1 MIKLFVF
8 NNVCRKEV
16 GQVSL
21 QELISEKDIH
31 TALMQKFQ
39 ELGCVVE
46 HGRGCLCMKQEKELI
61 PFDDKRLLS
70 DDVTVAYL
78 DVVKPDNAREFER
91 KNGIVYYFG
100 SDERKHFYE
109 PHIHARNGGPKDAG
123 VEKIR
128 INLENFSVTGRFKNL
143 KKQKEAVGYV
153 KANIT
158 AIKKM
163 WNDIIVPQGG
173 PRWDD

>member
-1 MIKLFVF
+1 M
-8 NNVCRKEV
+8 
-16 GQVSL
+16 
-21 QELISEKDIH
+21 ISEKDIH

-46 HGRGCLCMKQEKELI
+46 HGRGYLCMKQEKELI
-61 PFDDKRLLS
+61 PFDEKRLLS

-78 DVVKPDNAREFER
+78 DIVKPDNAREFGR

-100 SDERKHFYE
+100 SDESKHLYE
-109 PHIHARNGGPKDAG
+109 PHIHARIGNLDDEG
-123 VEKIR
+123 VEVIR
-128 INLENFSVTGRFKNL
+128 ISLKGFSIDGKFKSH

-163 WNDIIVPQGG
+163 WNDIIVLQGG